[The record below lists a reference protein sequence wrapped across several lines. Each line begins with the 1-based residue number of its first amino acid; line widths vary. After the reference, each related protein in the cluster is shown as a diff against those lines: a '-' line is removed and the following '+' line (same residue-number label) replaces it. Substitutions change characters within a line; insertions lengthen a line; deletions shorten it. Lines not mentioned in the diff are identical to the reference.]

1 MLDQILANE
10 REERLQLF
18 RQLYDR
24 CREQYGEEYE
34 QTRMLLDLISRTKE
48 QLPSKVRPA
57 SAQT

>member
-34 QTRMLLDLISRTKE
+34 QTRLLLELISRTKE
-48 QLPSKVRPA
+48 QLPNQVRPL
-57 SAQT
+57 ST